1 MKNGELN
8 GGGTDERRCPI
19 CGKRCQNKSALAV
32 HLFWK
37 HRNIKPGESDQ
48 VTEIDNERPKVDE
61 TKNTFIIET
70 DDGKQKKIAKKT
82 AKFEFN
88 IEGKKIIIDGSKI
101 VYRPEDRIKKVR

>member
-1 MKNGELN
+1 MDSK
-8 GGGTDERRCPI
+8 
-19 CGKRCQNKSALAV
+19 ALARDELIGLHV
-32 HLFWK
+32 QIRECTDPTWNNVAGK
-37 HRNIKPGESDQ
+37 I
-48 VTEIDNERPKVDE
+48 IDE